1 MCIVKSETETLHKKR
16 GIIKYLIYTVHNLGS
31 PSRTL
36 GDQVEQLA
44 CIQFDNSVR
53 RNS

>member
-1 MCIVKSETETLHKKR
+1 M
-16 GIIKYLIYTVHNLGS
+16 IKYLIYTVHNLGS

-44 CIQFDNSVR
+44 CELIQFDNSVGETAW
-53 RNS
+53 